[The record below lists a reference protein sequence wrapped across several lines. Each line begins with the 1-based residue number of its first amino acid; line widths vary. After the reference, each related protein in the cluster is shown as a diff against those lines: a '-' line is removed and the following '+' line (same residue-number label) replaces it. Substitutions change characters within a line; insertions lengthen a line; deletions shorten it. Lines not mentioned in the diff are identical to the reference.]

1 MFLSIVGSIVVG
13 GLLLIAILGLC
24 GQYLKTKH
32 QLEEYVEVNLK
43 WQERCDSQLKSLEK
57 AEKQIDT
64 LTHEIEELGQKLV
77 LKRLEIYKLENQ
89 KSKYLKTNH
98 HMQVKEIEGAHR
110 KCYHAKNNGMDELSA
125 EIQSLKS
132 QLALTQA
139 TLGELIVNGVE
150 DLKEKNSYIEILQI
164 TMKDL
169 EAKVAEQREEIEE
182 IEEIEISDLP

>member
-1 MFLSIVGSIVVG
+1 MFLSIVSSIVVG

-89 KSKYLKTNH
+89 KSKYRKTTTTC
-98 HMQVKEIEGAHR
+98 K
-110 KCYHAKNNGMDELSA
+110 
-125 EIQSLKS
+125 
-132 QLALTQA
+132 
-139 TLGELIVNGVE
+139 
-150 DLKEKNSYIEILQI
+150 
-164 TMKDL
+164 
-169 EAKVAEQREEIEE
+169 
-182 IEEIEISDLP
+182 